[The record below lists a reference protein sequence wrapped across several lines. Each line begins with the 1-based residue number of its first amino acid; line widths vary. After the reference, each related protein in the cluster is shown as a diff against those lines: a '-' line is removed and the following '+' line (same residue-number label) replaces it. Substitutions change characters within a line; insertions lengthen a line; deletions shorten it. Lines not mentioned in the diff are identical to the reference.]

1 MSPAPLQI
9 INTHDDDD
17 DDDVQFYHD
26 LMSRLDVSCIIL
38 VEHKK
43 KVLIKPSWN
52 RK

>member
-9 INTHDDDD
+9 IKTHDD

-43 KVLIKPSWN
+43 SSHKI
-52 RK
+52 